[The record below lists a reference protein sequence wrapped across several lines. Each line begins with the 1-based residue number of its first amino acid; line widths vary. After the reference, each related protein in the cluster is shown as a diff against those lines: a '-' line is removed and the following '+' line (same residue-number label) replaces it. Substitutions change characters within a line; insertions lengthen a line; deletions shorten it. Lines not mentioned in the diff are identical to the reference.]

1 MEKIKVGILTNTH
14 GLRGEVKVKITSDFW
29 EERFAKNAVLYIN
42 VDGRTKELCVV
53 NARLHKGM
61 LIVKFKD
68 YDDINQVEH
77 WKGNALYIFKEQLH
91 ELNEDEAY
99 YHEMMNARVQD
110 IDGNEIGTVVEL
122 IETGANLVLR
132 VRGEKREF
140 LIPFVKAFVTMFD
153 KEKKIMQVT
162 MMEGL

>member
-1 MEKIKVGILTNTH
+1 M
-14 GLRGEVKVKITSDFW
+14 
-29 EERFAKNAVLYIN
+29 
-42 VDGRTKELCVV
+42 
-53 NARLHKGM
+53 
-61 LIVKFKD
+61 
-68 YDDINQVEH
+68 
-77 WKGNALYIFKEQLH
+77 
-91 ELNEDEAY
+91 
-99 YHEMMNARVQD
+99 
-110 IDGNEIGTVVEL
+110 